1 LNAAPLPSGLVGSVG
16 LIAALRGVRA
26 SEVGKLVLVRVPVG
40 LLPDPRD
47 RERRSFQWQVLALG
61 VPVQVNGEARRD
73 LVIPDDCLRPVSRV
87 EPCQVDALVKTQ
99 ALMDFDETAKDLSR
113 CLEHLPPADQ
123 DFEDLLAR
131 AGEVALFTRTLQIV
145 PVASALAEVGFT
157 TLDNGQ
163 TWNWSACHAG
173 EMLTVFGTMD
183 LFGRWT
189 LVSYLKTAETALWDE
204 RSLEAL
210 VPRGVVLSTLLGF
223 WREAFGAKAQ
233 IPACLSE
240 AAAVDQH
247 HRDLSK
253 LRLDAP
259 PALRV
264 DGAMLRAVRQVMCD
278 QWGLGADDIGPLP
291 DVPVSLS
298 FDGSLLRIEAQGCR
312 YGIQASGLWV
322 DDCRMSLREFLA
334 MPLQRLRG
342 THVKLEQH
350 PAALSFNRYAVRRW
364 A

>member
-1 LNAAPLPSGLVGSVG
+1 
-16 LIAALRGVRA
+16 
-26 SEVGKLVLVRVPVG
+26 
-40 LLPDPRD
+40 
-47 RERRSFQWQVLALG
+47 
-61 VPVQVNGEARRD
+61 
-73 LVIPDDCLRPVSRV
+73 
-87 EPCQVDALVKTQ
+87 
-99 ALMDFDETAKDLSR
+99 M
-113 CLEHLPPADQ
+113 
-123 DFEDLLAR
+123 
-131 AGEVALFTRTLQIV
+131 ALFTRTLQIV

-157 TLDNGQ
+157 TPDNGQ

-173 EMLTVFGTMD
+173 KTLNVFGTTD
-183 LFGRWT
+183 LFARWT
-189 LVSYLKTAETALWDE
+189 RVSSLKTAESAIWDE
-204 RSLEAL
+204 RALEAL
-210 VPRGVVLSTLLGF
+210 VPRGVVLSTLLGI

-291 DVPVSLS
+291 DVPVSLT
-298 FDGSLLRIEAQGCR
+298 FDGGLPKIELQACR

-322 DDCRMSLREFLA
+322 DDCRMSLREIQA
-334 MPLQRLRG
+334 IPPQRLRG
-342 THVKLEQH
+342 TRVKLRQH
-350 PAALSFNRYAVRRW
+350 PAALAFNRYAVWRW
-364 A
+364 T